1 MVQLDSG
8 DPDAARY
15 LATMYAEGLGVP
27 QDAIAAC
34 SVAQVVS
41 IVTNVNA
48 PRYAQHIGAFDAAIK
63 AADEFI
69 NKHCNGLSS
78 WDRMVTGV
86 SLGCFAFGMSEQ
98 TLIVGGEAISAGR
111 GGIWLRDALPERP
124 EQLQGCFARVGR
136 VRAVNIAP
144 PTDAAPGVVARHFVE
159 LLGWGMGAR
168 PGTSA
173 PIYVLRW
180 QLYEVR
186 GKKVEVVAGEMF
198 DETDHWPEP
207 GLIQKFDERFSLEMI
222 RSGHIRWRLNGAP
235 PKRGWIMLPDE
246 RSR

>member
-1 MVQLDSG
+1 
-8 DPDAARY
+8 
-15 LATMYAEGLGVP
+15 
-27 QDAIAAC
+27 
-34 SVAQVVS
+34 
-41 IVTNVNA
+41 
-48 PRYAQHIGAFDAAIK
+48 
-63 AADEFI
+63 
-69 NKHCNGLSS
+69 
-78 WDRMVTGV
+78 
-86 SLGCFAFGMSEQ
+86 
-98 TLIVGGEAISAGR
+98 
-111 GGIWLRDALPERP
+111 
-124 EQLQGCFARVGR
+124 
-136 VRAVNIAP
+136 
-144 PTDAAPGVVARHFVE
+144 
-159 LLGWGMGAR
+159 MGAP

-222 RSGHIRWRLNGAP
+222 RSGHIRWRLDGAP